1 MKGAVKERPAT
12 ERAAYPKPTSAPG
25 EDYLAVLP
33 AIFLFKDL
41 HMINVRPEW
50 YQLRNA
56 VYRAGFDVAE
66 ALLRDD
72 PNLIDERN
80 GIGET
85 VLHFL
90 AVEDFLPGIE
100 WLHARGG
107 SLHTSNKWGTPLL
120 FEVAQLG
127 YRDLF
132 LWLVAHGA
140 DLRQRDQAGR
150 SVWDFLAESDKQ
162 DMIGFI
168 NSYFLQEAG

>member
-1 MKGAVKERPAT
+1 MQPVK
-12 ERAAYPKPTSAPG
+12 
-25 EDYLAVLP
+25 
-33 AIFLFKDL
+33 FLFEDL

-56 VYRAGFDVAE
+56 VYGAEFDVAE
-66 ALLRDD
+66 ALLRED

-90 AVEDFLPGIE
+90 AVEDFLAGIE
-100 WLHARGG
+100 WLHAHGG
-107 SLHTSNKWGTPLL
+107 CLHTSNKWGTPLL

-132 LWLVAHGA
+132 LWLAAHGA
-140 DLRQRDQAGR
+140 DPRQRDQDGR
-150 SVWDFLAESDKQ
+150 SVWEYLTESGKP
-162 DMIGFI
+162 DMIAFI
-168 NSYFLQEAG
+168 NSYFLQDAG